1 MLVVLRT
8 IQYNMTKMRVST
20 ERRKGVNATTAK
32 KNKTKK
38 KKTKKKTKKK
48 KKKKKNLYF
57 HISLYLFS
65 VTVGV
70 RTIVSSIC

>member
-1 MLVVLRT
+1 VLVVLRT

-32 KNKTKK
+32 KR
-38 KKTKKKTKKK
+38 K